1 MEGNMKVFEG
11 LHAFL
16 WQSPSA
22 NNCNT
27 YLIDGPRKI
36 LIDPGHQALFGHVEE
51 GLAGIGLGIAD
62 IDFVIC
68 THGHPDHIEA
78 VQSLRT
84 ATLRF
89 ALHLDEWQWIDGV
102 GRQMSAAFGIDVNNF
117 EPDFFLK
124 EGVLQ
129 IGELSLVVY
138 HTPGHSPGSIC
149 LHWPE
154 TGALF
159 SGDVLF
165 DQGIGRTDL
174 PGGDGPKLK
183 TSIKQLAG
191 LKAAYL
197 LPGHGNIIRK
207 TAEVHR
213 NFEQVESFYFAY
225 I

>member
-1 MEGNMKVFEG
+1 MKIFEG

-16 WQSPSA
+16 WQSPTA

-27 YLIDGPRKI
+27 FLIDGQQRV
-36 LIDPGHQALFGHVEE
+36 LIDPGHRALFGHVEE
-51 GLAGIGLGIAD
+51 GLTEIGLGISD
-62 IDFVIC
+62 IDVVIC

-78 VQSLRT
+78 VELMRQT
-84 ATLRF
+84 DTRF
-89 ALHLDEWQWIDGV
+89 ALHQDEWLWLDGV
-102 GRQMSAAFGIDVNNF
+102 GRQMSAAMGIDLDNY

-124 EGVLQ
+124 DGDLV
-129 IGELSLVVY
+129 IGDLRLAIY

-149 LHWPE
+149 IHWPD

-165 DQGIGRTDL
+165 DQGVGRTDL
-174 PGGDGPKLK
+174 PGGDGEKLK
-183 TSIKQLAG
+183 AGIKRLAG
-191 LKAAYL
+191 LDTSFL
-197 LPGHGNIIRK
+197 LPGHGGIIQG
-207 TAEVHR
+207 AQEVRR

>member
-1 MEGNMKVFEG
+1 MKVTEG

-16 WQSPSA
+16 WQSQSA

-27 YLIDGPRKI
+27 FLIDGPQRI
-36 LIDPGHQALFGHVEE
+36 LIDPGHRDLFGHVEE
-51 GLAGIGLGIAD
+51 GLAEIGLGVDD
-62 IDFVIC
+62 IDVVIC

-78 VQSLRT
+78 VEMMRQTDLQ
-84 ATLRF
+84 F
-89 ALHLDEWQWIDGV
+89 ALHQDEWQWIDGV
-102 GRQMSAAFGIDVNNF
+102 GRQMSAAMGIKVDNF

-124 EGVLQ
+124 EG
-129 IGELSLVVY
+129 SLVIGDLTLSVY
-138 HTPGHSPGSIC
+138 HTPGHSPGSVC

-165 DQGIGRTDL
+165 NQGLGRTDL
-174 PGGDGPKLK
+174 PGGNGAELK
-183 TSIKQLAG
+183 ASIKRLAG
-191 LKAAYL
+191 LDAAFL
-197 LPGHGNIIRK
+197 LPGHGGFIQGARD
-207 TAEVHR
+207 VQR

>member
-1 MEGNMKVFEG
+1 MKVFEG

-16 WQSPSA
+16 WQSPTA
-22 NNCNT
+22 NNCNAF
-27 YLIDGPRKI
+27 LIDGPQRV
-36 LIDPGHQALFGHVEE
+36 LIDPGHRALFGHVEE
-51 GLAGIGLGIAD
+51 GLTEIGLGIGD
-62 IDFVIC
+62 IDVVIC

-78 VQSLRT
+78 VELMRQNDI
-84 ATLRF
+84 RF
-89 ALHLDEWQWIDGV
+89 ALHPDEWQWLDGV
-102 GRQMSAAFGIDVNNF
+102 GRQMSAAMGIDLDNY

-124 EGVLQ
+124 DGDLV
-129 IGELSLVVY
+129 IGDLRLAIY

-149 LHWPE
+149 IHWPD

-174 PGGDGPKLK
+174 PGGNGEELK
-183 TSIKQLAG
+183 TSIKRLAG
-191 LKAAYL
+191 LDTTFL
-197 LPGHGNIIRK
+197 LPGHGNIIQGADEAR
-207 TAEVHR
+207 R